1 MTVRNAMSEGLQRSE
16 FTLLIKG
23 PIKDAGAT
31 SLLEVRK
38 EMNVEMVIPCSD
50 ISVSIERRIQRTII
64 RGLEGDDLIDE
75 GSESAVYDI
84 EACVDVAVYTTI
96 MGLFRG
102 GQPTIEEPFEG
113 GDKKVAFK
121 SIQYSSLN
129 KVLKIRLIEDTD
141 HTY

>member
-1 MTVRNAMSEGLQRSE
+1 M
-16 FTLLIKG
+16 IKG

>member
-1 MTVRNAMSEGLQRSE
+1 MSEGLENSE
-16 FTLLIKG
+16 FKLLIKG

-38 EMNVEMVIPCSD
+38 EMNVEMIIPCSE
-50 ISVSIERRIQRTII
+50 ISISIERRIQRTII

-75 GSESAVYDI
+75 GAESAVYNI

-113 GDKKVAFK
+113 GEKKVAFK
-121 SIQYSSLN
+121 SIEYNSSN

>member
-1 MTVRNAMSEGLQRSE
+1 MNENLDAQG
-16 FTLLIKG
+16 FKLLIKG

-38 EMNVEMVIPCSD
+38 EKNVEMVIPCLE
-50 ISVSIERRIQRTII
+50 ISVSTERRIQRTII

-75 GSESAVYDI
+75 GAESAVYDI
-84 EACVDVAVYTTI
+84 EAFVDVAVYTTI
-96 MGLFRG
+96 IGLFRG

-113 GDKKVAFK
+113 GEKKVAFK
-121 SIQYSSLN
+121 SIKYNSSN
-129 KVLKIRLIEDTD
+129 KMLKIRLIEDTD